1 MDWWKSKSPK
11 VGLNT
16 RIVSLEKKVR
26 GAVKFWWK
34 EEGNEEEKRKRI
46 KVDGIV
52 RWDGFK
58 MWLVLE
64 VEKGM
69 H

>member
-64 VEKGM
+64 VEKMM